1 MVLNF
6 QLRKCLTRHLAD
18 QGRRE
23 HRIWIW
29 KQNKSKRSRSAPA
42 ISAYLSL
49 PGLSRAP
56 MPTEMYLVGSFNSFY
71 IWFFWPK
78 SSIHRSRGQLPAN
91 KECLTSKNHELLK
104 RVLQT
109 LIHKLQNVKNVVSWF
124 DGKKVRTLKSH
135 RKCESAKSRKK
146 SKNSWNDNGEKI
158 DHP

>member
-6 QLRKCLTRHLAD
+6 QLRKCFYSPFGWSRQT
-18 QGRRE
+18 
-23 HRIWIW
+23 RIWIW

-104 RVLQT
+104 RVLQA
-109 LIHKLQNVKNVVSWF
+109 LIHNTLRPSGTLLFSGLPMMIWQKNQRKSPEAVVSSNH
-124 DGKKVRTLKSH
+124 KVQFL
-135 RKCESAKSRKK
+135 
-146 SKNSWNDNGEKI
+146 I
-158 DHP
+158 FVI